1 MFLVVLSHFYVHGAW
16 PLVNELTFNNIAMY
30 ALEVGE
36 IGVTVFV
43 LISGYFLVNKS
54 FDIIKLAKLVLQIWF
69 YGIVILIIAYVF
81 DISVITEKFFWGS
94 IMPFYSLNWFAK
106 AYLLLYLV
114 FPLLNRVIRRLEK
127 KKLKRIILGFGFIWT
142 VLPVFSMYEHGNIR
156 ITVMFIY
163 CVGAY
168 LYLYGCRWLNN
179 MKNTIILSFTS
190 YFVIILT
197 VIVLLWMRLSDGFF
211 MAKPSSFLALNSVLV
226 LLCGIGLFCTFVNIK
241 IKSNIINK
249 IASTM
254 FGVYLIHDNPMIAG
268 WMWNDLLNVSHYYE
282 SAFLVPVSVFFS
294 ILVIIVCSCIDY
306 LRIEYIEKPLF
317 TIVTPLIRNSE
328 NKIAVKFEKIW
339 NS

>member
-1 MFLVVLSHFYVHGAW
+1 MRFILV
-16 PLVNELTFNNIAMY
+16 
-30 ALEVGE
+30 
-36 IGVTVFV
+36 
-43 LISGYFLVNKS
+43 
-54 FDIIKLAKLVLQIWF
+54 
-69 YGIVILIIAYVF
+69 
-81 DISVITEKFFWGS
+81 
-94 IMPFYSLNWFAK
+94 
-106 AYLLLYLV
+106 
-114 FPLLNRVIRRLEK
+114 
-127 KKLKRIILGFGFIWT
+127 FGFIWT

-163 CVGAY
+163 CIGAY

-190 YFVIILT
+190 YFAIILT
-197 VIVLLWMRLSDGFF
+197 VIILWWMSLSDGFF

-226 LLCGIGLFCTFVNIK
+226 LLCGIGLFCTFINIK